1 MTTTATVSGIR
12 AGLATRLATISG
24 LRVSATIP
32 DQPNPPQAVISIDS
46 VDYDKAFN
54 RGHDEYRWTVTLI
67 IGRVSERTAQ
77 DRMDTFLAPTGS
89 TSIKTAIEAD
99 QSLSGS
105 ATAVRV
111 TGVTGIQSVTV
122 GDITYLAANLAVLV
136 YA

>member
-1 MTTTATVSGIR
+1 MTTATVSGIR
-12 AGLATRLATISG
+12 SGLATRLATIAG

-32 DQPNPPQAVISIDS
+32 DQPNPPQAVVSLDS

-54 RGHDEYRWTVTLI
+54 RGHDEYRWTLTLI

-77 DRMDTFLAPTGS
+77 DRMDYFLAPSGS
-89 TSIKTAIEAD
+89 SSIKTAIEGD
-99 QSLSGS
+99 PSLGGS

-111 TGVTGIQSVTV
+111 TSVTGIQSVTV
-122 GDITYLAANLAVLV
+122 GDITYLAASLAVLV